1 MTAISAS
8 SSVSYA
14 LAGLRQAE
22 AAQLTALKAVG
33 SGSLNPDVMAAQ
45 SHLETDGWRS
55 LWWETRANPA
65 GIGITGDQRQKHRQ
79 NEPPHLVP
87 HCLRAPSN
95 SET

>member
-33 SGSLNPDVMAAQ
+33 SGSLNPDVMAQAAAILAGAQ
-45 SHLETDGWRS
+45 GQGSAS
-55 LWWETRANPA
+55 LFALQA
-65 GIGITGDQRQKHRQ
+65 GLDQQRTFIDI
-79 NEPPHLVP
+79 L
-87 HCLRAPSN
+87 A
-95 SET
+95 